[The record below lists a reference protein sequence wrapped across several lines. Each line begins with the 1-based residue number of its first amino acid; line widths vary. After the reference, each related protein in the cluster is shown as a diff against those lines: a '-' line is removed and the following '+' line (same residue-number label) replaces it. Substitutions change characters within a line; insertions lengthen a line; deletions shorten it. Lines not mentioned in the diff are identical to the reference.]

1 MAVECL
7 ASELETRELQCM
19 ATVGSG
25 ALLDPLAV
33 GLWEFDRIVISSLS

>member
-19 ATVGSG
+19 ATVGCG

-33 GLWEFDRIVISSLS
+33 GLWEFDRVVISAA